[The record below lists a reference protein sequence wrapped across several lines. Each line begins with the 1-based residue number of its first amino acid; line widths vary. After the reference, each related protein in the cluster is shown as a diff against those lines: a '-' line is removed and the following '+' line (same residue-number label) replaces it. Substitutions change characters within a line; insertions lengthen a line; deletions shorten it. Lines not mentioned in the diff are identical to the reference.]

1 MYRDVPDVREHRVI
15 RFEHID
21 DYRCFHQLR
30 RYYEESFL
38 FEAPSEQFIELM
50 TVELRR
56 RLAERFSQ
64 NGWEGDGDI
73 ECIFVPPCF
82 VPSGYSICETIFHV
96 KQQNNGTSF
105 LAIPPGFRLEL
116 SDDVY
121 A

>member
-1 MYRDVPDVREHRVI
+1 VRGYQVI

-21 DYRCFHQLR
+21 DYRCFHPLR

-38 FEAPSEQFIELM
+38 FEAPCEQFIELM

-56 RLAERFSQ
+56 RLAEIFGQ

-82 VPSGYSICETIFHV
+82 VPTGYSICKTAFHV

-105 LAIPPGFRLEL
+105 LATPPGFRLKL
-116 SDDVY
+116 SADMY